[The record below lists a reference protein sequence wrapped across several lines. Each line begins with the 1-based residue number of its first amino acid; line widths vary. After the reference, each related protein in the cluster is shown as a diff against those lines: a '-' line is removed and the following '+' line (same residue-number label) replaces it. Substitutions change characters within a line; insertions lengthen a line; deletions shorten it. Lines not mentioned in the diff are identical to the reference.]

1 VRKILSSVACATA
14 LAVWAGIA
22 SPTLGQV
29 PAGGQFAPQAG
40 PGAGGFQ
47 TQPAG
52 GGASPQFN
60 PGANPAAAPSGM
72 AGAATGM
79 AGAPAAGAVRGPTTG
94 GTGVNGIAVIDIA
107 YIFKHYDRFKQQM
120 DMMKTKV
127 DNAEQ
132 EVKNTQEGMKKAAE
146 SMKQYRTD
154 SPEYKRIE
162 GDLLKQNADLQLKV
176 NLQKKDFM
184 EQEGKI
190 YFTVSKEIEDA
201 VNRFAA
207 RNNINLV
214 LRFNGETVDPAN
226 RDDILRNINKP
237 IVYYNSQM
245 DITPYILQ
253 DLNRGGGGVP
263 SANRSMAPVPQR

>member
-1 VRKILSSVACATA
+1 MPGGPASATGA
-14 LAVWAGIA
+14 L
-22 SPTLGQV
+22 
-29 PAGGQFAPQAG
+29 PAGGAARG
-40 PGAGGFQ
+40 TG
-47 TQPAG
+47 
-52 GGASPQFN
+52 
-60 PGANPAAAPSGM
+60 PAA
-72 AGAATGM
+72 
-79 AGAPAAGAVRGPTTG
+79 G
-94 GTGVNGIAVIDIA
+94 GTGVGGIAVIDIA

-146 SMKQYRTD
+146 SMKQYRPD
-154 SPEYKRIE
+154 SPDYKRIE
-162 GDLLKQNADLQLKV
+162 ADLLKQNADLQLKV

-214 LRFNGETVDPAN
+214 LRFNGDTVDPSN

-253 DLNRGGGGVP
+253 DLNRGSGVAP
-263 SANRSMAPVPQR
+263 SARSMAPVPHG